1 MWPHQFNWGLKR
13 ILLTFTASCQGAV
26 PGYCSASVSTETTL
40 SPVTMVMGEDVS
52 RWELYF
58 QNLNMLTLRE
68 VWEMSGGREEA
79 KGAEVPA
86 S

>member
-1 MWPHQFNWGLKR
+1 
-13 ILLTFTASCQGAV
+13 
-26 PGYCSASVSTETTL
+26 
-40 SPVTMVMGEDVS
+40 MVMGEDVS

-58 QNLNMLTLRE
+58 QNLNILTLRE
-68 VWEMSGGREEA
+68 VWEMSGGRKEA